1 MRVFKQWLKEIDV
14 ALTHDQIKQFETYY
28 DTLVE
33 WNEKMN
39 LTRITDKEDAYEK
52 HFFDSLLAANCYDFT
67 SVQRMIDVGGGA
79 GFPSIPL
86 KIAYP
91 HLDVTIL
98 DASNKRI
105 QFLTHVAKV
114 LELDN
119 VHPIHSR
126 AEDAARDDNHRD
138 QYDVAIA
145 RAVAIMPVLAEYCL
159 PFVKPQG
166 VWIAMKGKGGE
177 EEREEAEVAIKR
189 LQGTVSDNH
198 YFELPTE
205 ASERRIYVVGKRD
218 ATPDTYPRKAGTIT
232 KKPLM

>member
-14 ALTHDQIKQFETYY
+14 ALTHDQMKQFEAYY
-28 DTLVE
+28 DTLVD

-52 HFFDSLLAANCYDFT
+52 HFFDSLLAAKCYDFT

-91 HLDVTIL
+91 HLNVTIL

-119 VHPIHSR
+119 VHPFI
-126 AEDAARDDNHRD
+126 AGQKTPLVTIIIRD

-145 RAVAIMPVLAEYCL
+145 RAVARMPVLAEYCL

>member
-126 AEDAARDDNHRD
+126 
-138 QYDVAIA
+138 QKTPLVTIIIAIST
-145 RAVAIMPVLAEYCL
+145 ML
-159 PFVKPQG
+159 PLHGQSP
-166 VWIAMKGKGGE
+166 
-177 EEREEAEVAIKR
+177 
-189 LQGTVSDNH
+189 
-198 YFELPTE
+198 
-205 ASERRIYVVGKRD
+205 
-218 ATPDTYPRKAGTIT
+218 
-232 KKPLM
+232 